1 MSTQNKFGVWGWVA
15 VFSIGGA
22 VVLITESI
30 GIHQKWED
38 VVVFTVLLFT
48 TLILLYRA
56 CWGSRSFWLKLLLIF
71 ILHAIGTT
79 IILQSV
85 PIGSHGIPGLLMT
98 AITMVEG
105 VCFIVLLDRRTAR

>member
-56 CWGSRSFWLKLLLIF
+56 CWGSPW
-71 ILHAIGTT
+71 
-79 IILQSV
+79 
-85 PIGSHGIPGLLMT
+85 
-98 AITMVEG
+98 
-105 VCFIVLLDRRTAR
+105 VLLVEAAPDLYSSRNRDNNYFAIRANRLTWDSRSSNDSYHDG